1 MKTANSPKKGGIS
14 LRGHGSE
21 FGISVQYDHEI
32 YASCNGESDQEGDKA
47 LRWPK
52 EMVNDGKK

>member
-1 MKTANSPKKGGIS
+1 MKTANSPKKDGLS
-14 LRGHGSE
+14 LREHGSA
-21 FGISVQYDHEI
+21 FGRSVQYDHEI
-32 YASCNGESDQEGDKA
+32 YASCNGESDQDGDEA